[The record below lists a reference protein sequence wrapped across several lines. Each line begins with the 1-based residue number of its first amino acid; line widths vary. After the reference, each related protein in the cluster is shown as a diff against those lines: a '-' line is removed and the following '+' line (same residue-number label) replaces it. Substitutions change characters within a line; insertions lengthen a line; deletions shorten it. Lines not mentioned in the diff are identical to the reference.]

1 MQYIEPAAI
10 SETNFKIEWE
20 KAENEAVY
28 ETTIPLKE
36 GRYEYH

>member
-1 MQYIEPAAI
+1 MQYIQPAVI

-28 ETTIPLKE
+28 ETIVPLK
-36 GRYEYH
+36 